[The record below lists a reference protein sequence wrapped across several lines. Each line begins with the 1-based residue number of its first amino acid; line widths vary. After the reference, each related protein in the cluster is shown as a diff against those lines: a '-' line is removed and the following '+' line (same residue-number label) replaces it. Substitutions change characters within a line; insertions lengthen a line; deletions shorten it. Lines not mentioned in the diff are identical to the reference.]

1 MGKEYQGVFG
11 NWSGKVGNVVGRI
24 REGRTVLA
32 IYQPIVSNPQTVAQ
46 QSARLK
52 FRLLSKVFSTCLSGI
67 QVGFKKLDGYKMGSA
82 YSSAVGYNLKK
93 TPSVFS
99 GTYPNISVAYNNLSV
114 AEGTVELPFNP
125 SASIDGGEVQCSW
138 SDNTGLGN
146 AKADD
151 KMCFLMFNPAKN
163 QAIYVEQGIRSD
175 RNAAFTVPT
184 AWTGDAAET
193 WLFCMRPENDE
204 ASNSFYLGSLNI

>member
-32 IYQPIVSNPQTVAQ
+32 IYQPIVTNPQTDAQ
-46 QSARLK
+46 QSARMK
-52 FRLLSKVFSTCLSGI
+52 FRLLSKFFSSILSAT
-67 QVGFKKLDGYKMGSA
+67 QVGFRKLDGYKMGSA

-93 TPSVFS
+93 SPSVFS
-99 GTYPNISVAYNNLSV
+99 GTYPNISLLYNV
-114 AEGTVELPFNP
+114 VQIAEGTVELPFNP
-125 SASIDGGEVQCSW
+125 SGSIDSGSAQVSW
-138 SDNTGLGN
+138 SDNSGLGN

-151 KMCFLMFNPAKN
+151 KMCFCMYNPAKN

-175 RNAAFTVPT
+175 RNASFAVPT

-193 WLFCMRPENDE
+193 YMFCVRPETLE
-204 ASNSFYLGSLNI
+204 ASNSFYLGSFTI